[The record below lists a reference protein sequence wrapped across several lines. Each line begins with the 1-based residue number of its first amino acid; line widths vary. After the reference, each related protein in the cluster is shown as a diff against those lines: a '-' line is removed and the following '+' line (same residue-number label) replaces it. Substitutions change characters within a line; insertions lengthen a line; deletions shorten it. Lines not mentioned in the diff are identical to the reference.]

1 MPFELFLALRYLR
14 PRRGGRLAG
23 AQVTAL
29 AGVTGIACGVAALV
43 AAMALA
49 NGFRDE
55 MRDKILRGTAHVTV
69 ARAGANSVAD
79 WRALASQIGSVEGV
93 RGVTPTTYA
102 GALLSGPE
110 GAAYAVVRGV
120 EAGSARDLSGI
131 RAALTSGSV
140 EELFRPPPERARG
153 ADDGEKPTGEG
164 RAGGAQTDAESGAG
178 GEGGPTGLR
187 PADDPRAEGLIPS
200 IGPIVPAD
208 APPAPVLVGAE
219 LAART
224 GLRAVGDEALLLAGE
239 RIPEPPGFM
248 PRERRVRVAGLF
260 RTGLHE
266 FDATWAYV
274 ALPEAVAFSNDVPVL
289 SVETADI
296 YRANETAARIR
307 QALGAGFSV
316 VDWQE
321 ANRPLFAALE
331 LERRTVALIVAL
343 IVAVAALNITTTLV
357 LVVVERRAD
366 IAILSA
372 VGARARSVMAI
383 FVAEGAVIGA
393 VGAICGVALGLLVCY
408 FGDRYRLVSLP
419 AEVYSLSSIPFR
431 PRAAETA
438 LAALAAFSVCVLAT
452 LYPARRAARLRP
464 AEAFRYE

>member
-1 MPFELFLALRYLR
+1 MPFELFLALHYLR
-14 PRRGGRLAG
+14 PRRGWRPGG

-29 AGVTGIACGVAALV
+29 AGVVGITCGVAALV

-69 ARAGANSVAD
+69 APAGDGPVED
-79 WRALASQIGSVEGV
+79 WRALAARIGAVEGV
-93 RGVTPTTYA
+93 SEVTPTTYA
-102 GALLSGPE
+102 GALLSGPD
-110 GAAYAVVRGV
+110 GAAYAVLRGV
-120 EAGSARDLSGI
+120 EAGAARELSEI
-131 RAALTSGSV
+131 RAALASGSV
-140 EELFRPPPERARG
+140 EELFRAAG
-153 ADDGEKPTGEG
+153 ADGRDANGGEKPSGDS
-164 RAGGAQTDAESGAG
+164 RAGVGMFDAL
-178 GEGGPTGLR
+178 GLA
-187 PADDPRAEGLIPS
+187 ADDPV
-200 IGPIVPAD
+200 VP
-208 APPAPVLVGAE
+208 VIVGAE

-239 RIPEPPGFM
+239 KIPEPPGVA
-248 PRERRVRVAGLF
+248 PRARRVRVAGLF

-274 ALPEAVAFSNDVPVL
+274 SLPEALAFTKDGPVL
-289 SVETADI
+289 SVGTSDI
-296 YRANETAARIR
+296 YRAGETAARIR
-307 QALGAGFSV
+307 QALGVKLSV

-331 LERRTVALIVAL
+331 LERRTVTTIVAL
-343 IVAVAALNITTTLV
+343 IVAVAALNITTALV

-372 VGARARSVMAI
+372 VGVRARSVMAI
-383 FVAEGAVIGA
+383 FVAEGAIIGA
-393 VGAICGVALGLLVCY
+393 VGATVGVALGLLICY
-408 FGDRYRLVSLP
+408 VGDRYRLVSLP

-431 PRAAETA
+431 PRAGETA
-438 LAALAAFSVCVLAT
+438 LAAFVAFVVCVLAT

-464 AEAFRYE
+464 AEALRYE

>member
-14 PRRGGRLAG
+14 PRRGGRLGG

-29 AGVTGIACGVAALV
+29 AGIVGITCGVAALV

-49 NGFRDE
+49 NGFREE

-69 ARAGANSVAD
+69 APVGGNRVED
-79 WRALASQIGSVEGV
+79 WRSLASRIASVEGV
-93 RGVTPTTYA
+93 REVTPTTYA
-102 GALLSGPE
+102 GALLSGPD
-110 GAAYAVVRGV
+110 GAAYAVLRGV
-120 EAGSARDLSGI
+120 EAGSTRALSEIRD
-131 RAALTSGSV
+131 ALTSGSV
-140 EELFRPPPERARG
+140 EELFRATSEDARG
-153 ADDGEKPTGEG
+153 ADGDRKANEKPAGESS
-164 RAGGAQTDAESGAG
+164 AGVKSPEGFGALDALGLAEV
-178 GEGGPTGLR
+178 GPV
-187 PADDPRAEGLIPS
+187 
-200 IGPIVPAD
+200 VP
-208 APPAPVLVGAE
+208 VIVGAE

-239 RIPEPPGFM
+239 KIPEPPGLA
-248 PRERRVRVAGLF
+248 PRARRVRVAGLF

-274 ALPEAVAFSNDVPVL
+274 ALPEAVSFTNDSPVL
-289 SVETADI
+289 SVETSDI
-296 YRANETAARIR
+296 YRADETAARIR
-307 QALGAGFSV
+307 QTLGAGFSV

-331 LERRTVALIVAL
+331 LERRTVTTIVAL
-343 IVAVAALNITTTLV
+343 IVAVAALNITTALV

-383 FVAEGAVIGA
+383 FVAEGAIIGA
-393 VGAICGVALGLLVCY
+393 VGALVGVALGLLICY
-408 FGDRYRLVSLP
+408 FGDHYRLVSLP
-419 AEVYSLSSIPFR
+419 AEVYSLGAIPFR

-438 LAALAAFSVCVLAT
+438 LAALAAFAVCVLAT
-452 LYPARRAARLRP
+452 LYPARRAARMRP

>member
-14 PRRGGRLAG
+14 PRRGGRLGG

-29 AGVTGIACGVAALV
+29 AGVVGIACGVAALV

-69 ARAGANSVAD
+69 AGAGAAKTED
-79 WRALASQIGSVEGV
+79 WRALASRVESVEGV

-102 GALLSGPE
+102 GALLSGPD

-120 EAGSARDLSGI
+120 EAEAARELAEMSG
-131 RAALTSGSV
+131 ALTSGSV
-140 EELFRPPPERARG
+140 EELFRPSPEVARAG
-153 ADDGEKPTGEG
+153 QDDG
-164 RAGGAQTDAESGAG
+164 RAAG
-178 GEGGPTGLR
+178 KR
-187 PADDPRAEGLIPS
+187 PAGVGSLSELALVED
-200 IGPIVPAD
+200 GPAL
-208 APPAPVLVGAE
+208 PVIVGAE

-224 GLRAVGDEALLLAGE
+224 GLRSVGDEALLRVAE
-239 RIPEPPGFM
+239 TIPEPPGLT
-248 PRERRVRVAGLF
+248 PGARRVRVAGLF
-260 RTGLHE
+260 RAGLHE

-274 ALPEAVAFSNDVPVL
+274 ALPEAVAFTNDAPVL
-289 SVETADI
+289 SVETSDI
-296 YRANETAARIR
+296 YRAHEAAARIR
-307 QALGAGFSV
+307 QALGPGYSV

-357 LVVVERRAD
+357 LVVVERRSD
-366 IAILSA
+366 IAILTA

-383 FVAEGAVIGA
+383 FVAEGVIIGA
-393 VGAICGVALGLLVCY
+393 VGAGLGVLLGLLICY
-408 FGDRYRLVSLP
+408 LGDRYRLVSLP

-431 PRAAETA
+431 PRIGETA
-438 LAALAAFSVCVLAT
+438 LAALVAFAVCVLAT

>member
-1 MPFELFLALRYLR
+1 VPFELFLALRYLR
-14 PRRGGRLAG
+14 PRRGGRFGG

-29 AGVTGIACGVAALV
+29 AGVAGIACGVAALV

-49 NGFRDE
+49 NGFREE

-69 ARAGANSVAD
+69 APAGGSPAED
-79 WRALASQIGSVEGV
+79 WRAVASRIRTVEGV
-93 RGVTPTTYA
+93 RGVAPTTYA

-120 EAGSARDLSGI
+120 EAGSARELSEV

-140 EELFRPPPERARG
+140 EELFRAAGVGDARG
-153 ADDGEKPTGEG
+153 EGGGEKPPGES
-164 RAGGAQTDAESGAG
+164 RAGAAALDVPGLAED
-178 GEGGPTGLR
+178 GP
-187 PADDPRAEGLIPS
+187 A
-200 IGPIVPAD
+200 V
-208 APPAPVLVGAE
+208 PVLVGAE

-224 GLRAVGDEALLLAGE
+224 GLRSVGDEALLLAGE
-239 RIPEPPGFM
+239 RIPEPPGLA
-248 PRERRVRVAGLF
+248 PRARRVRVAGLF

-266 FDATWAYV
+266 FDATWAYAPLPD
-274 ALPEAVAFSNDVPVL
+274 ALSLANDAPAL
-289 SVETADI
+289 SVETSDI
-296 YRANETAARIR
+296 YRADETAARLR
-307 QALGAGFSV
+307 QALGARFSV

-331 LERRTVALIVAL
+331 LERRTVATIVAL

-372 VGARARSVMAI
+372 VGARDRSVMAV
-383 FVAEGAVIGA
+383 FVAEGAIIGA
-393 VGAICGVALGLLVCY
+393 VGAAAGVALGLLVCY
-408 FGDRYRLVSLP
+408 VGDRYRLVSLP
-419 AEVYSLSSIPFR
+419 AEVYSLNFIPFR
-431 PRAAETA
+431 PRAAEIA
-438 LAALAAFSVCVLAT
+438 LAALTAFAVCVLAT

>member
-14 PRRGGRLAG
+14 PRRGGRLG
-23 AQVTAL
+23 SAQVTAL

-69 ARAGANSVAD
+69 AHAGAAKTED
-79 WRALASQIGSVEGV
+79 WRALAARVGSAEGV
-93 RGVTPTTYA
+93 RAVTPTTYA
-102 GALLSGPE
+102 GALLSGPD

-120 EAGSARDLSGI
+120 EAGSARELSDI

-140 EELFRPPPERARG
+140 EELFRPLPESARG
-153 ADDGEKPTGEG
+153 AGDAKAAAESRADDQKSGGESLAGVGSLDAFGLADDG
-164 RAGGAQTDAESGAG
+164 
-178 GEGGPTGLR
+178 
-187 PADDPRAEGLIPS
+187 
-200 IGPIVPAD
+200 
-208 APPAPVLVGAE
+208 PPVAVVVGAE

-239 RIPEPPGFM
+239 RIPEPPGLA
-248 PRERRVRVAGLF
+248 PRARRVRVAGLF

-266 FDATWAYV
+266 FDATWAYA
-274 ALPEAVAFSNDVPVL
+274 ALPEAVAFTNDAPVL
-289 SVETADI
+289 SVETSDI
-296 YRANETAARIR
+296 YRAQETAARIR
-307 QALGAGFSV
+307 QTLGPNFSV

-366 IAILSA
+366 IAILTA
-372 VGARARSVMAI
+372 VGARARSVVAI
-383 FVAEGAVIGA
+383 FVAEGAIVGA
-393 VGAICGVALGLLVCY
+393 VGAAFGVALGLLVCY

-431 PRAAETA
+431 PRAVETA
-438 LAALAAFSVCVLAT
+438 LAALAAFFVCVLAT
-452 LYPARRAARLRP
+452 LYPARRAARMRP